1 MSTFTSTLP
10 ARPAY
15 QGTPDT
21 AARAAGKPRKQ
32 RGFFARLYAGLIK
45 ARHRQAALELQ
56 RHGWLLPTE
65 LEQAGWKVSERNEDS
80 LPFVR

>member
-1 MSTFTSTLP
+1 MSTFSSTLP

-15 QGTPDT
+15 QGALDT
-21 AARAAGKPRKQ
+21 AVRAANKPQKQ
-32 RGFFARLYAGLIK
+32 QGFLARLYAGLIA

-56 RHGWLLPTE
+56 RHGWLLPSE
-65 LEQAGWKVSERNEDS
+65 LEQAGWKLSARNEDS